1 MLVTLRGQ
9 RVKVREEKIKN
20 ISILNG
26 QGKKN
31 FGHLG
36 GLSFGCSSR
45 GQDWGSVILSPTPDI
60 NPHPSL
66 LPYTFSPVPELAIN
80 VLLSSNERTKKK
92 LKCLGPVIETTFSRC
107 LTKLCS
113 KLS

>member
-1 MLVTLRGQ
+1 MD
-9 RVKVREEKIKN
+9 RV
-20 ISILNG
+20 
-26 QGKKN
+26 KN
-31 FGHLG
+31 FGHLA

-80 VLLSSNERTKKK
+80 VLLSSNEQTKKK
-92 LKCLGPVIETTFSRC
+92 TQMFRAGYWNNV
-107 LTKLCS
+107 
-113 KLS
+113 

>member
-36 GLSFGCSSR
+36 GLSFGRSSR
-45 GQDWGSVILSPTPDI
+45 GQDWGSVILSPSPDI

-66 LPYTFSPVPELAIN
+66 LPYTFSPVPELAID

-92 LKCLGPVIETTFSRC
+92 NSNVKGRLLKQRLAVV
-107 LTKLCS
+107 
-113 KLS
+113 